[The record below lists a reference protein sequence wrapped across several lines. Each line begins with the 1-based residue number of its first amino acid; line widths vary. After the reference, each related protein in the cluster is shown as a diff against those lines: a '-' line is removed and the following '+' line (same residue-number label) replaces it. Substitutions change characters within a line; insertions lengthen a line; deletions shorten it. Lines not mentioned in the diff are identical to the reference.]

1 MKAIEPDKSPEDTP
15 KVEVLA
21 GLYRALE
28 DVKAG
33 RVSPVEELW
42 EDDLDNLA
50 DKSHIEN
57 LSPDRHTQAKSYD
70 RRSHQNQMG
79 RKSTRQSDRHPPRQ
93 IQRNPRQR
101 SLTHANHTRPSRQP
115 QTQ

>member
-50 DKSHIEN
+50 DTSHLEN
-57 LSPDRHTQAKSYD
+57 LSPNRHTQALKATIVEVTKTKWEENLPVKAIVTYLDKFSETAD
-70 RRSHQNQMG
+70 KG
-79 RKSTRQSDRHPPRQ
+79 
-93 IQRNPRQR
+93 
-101 SLTHANHTRPSRQP
+101 A
-115 QTQ
+115 